1 MKIAKTI
8 AMVAL
13 VAGICGTAAYSSVHA
28 AIAEDSTV
36 FGVAGFVLIA
46 LSSVLR
52 RRKRRSL

>member
-1 MKIAKTI
+1 MKIVQTI

-13 VAGICGTAAYSSVHA
+13 VAGICGTSAYASGHA
-28 AIAEDSTV
+28 ATAADSTA

-52 RRKRRSL
+52 RRNRRSL